1 MTDESNGAQTN
12 GAKGPLDGIRVIDW
26 TMWQFGPVSA
36 MMLADLGAE
45 VIKVESLDGD
55 HGRQFGI
62 IGGVPADL
70 GNGINAYFDSMNR
83 NKRGIA
89 LDLKN
94 PRGLEIMRKLIKKS
108 DVFIENF
115 RKGVAERL
123 GLGYDEV
130 SKIKPD
136 IIYGSGSGYG
146 PNGPDSGKPAFALT
160 GEARSGSLWWAG
172 PEDGVPYNIN
182 GMADQMAGIM
192 LSYGV
197 LGAITARERFGIG
210 QRVDVSHLG
219 SLMWLGG
226 MRDGIALRAGKM
238 MERQHRER
246 AGNVLWNTYKCG
258 DGKWIAFSMSQGDRY
273 WPVFCRALAREDLV
287 EDIRFSSMQSRSEHG
302 DELIPMLDEIFLTR
316 TRPEWEQR
324 LTDAGDLIW
333 TRVQDIMDL
342 PDDPQ
347 VIENNY
353 LIDFDHPVLG
363 PTKWHQTPIA
373 YSETPVSTRRM
384 APMHGQDTETIL
396 IDLLDY
402 TWDDIVVLKDEG
414 AIL

>member
-1 MTDESNGAQTN
+1 MTDDANGDAH
-12 GAKGPLDGIRVIDW
+12 GSKGPLDGIRVIDW

-55 HGRQFGI
+55 HGRQFGV
-62 IGGVPADL
+62 IGGLPSDL
-70 GNGINAYFDSMNR
+70 GNGINAYYASMNR

-94 PRGLEIMRKLIKKS
+94 PKGLEVMRKLIKKS

-123 GLGYDEV
+123 GLGYDDV
-130 SKIKPD
+130 AKIRPN
-136 IIYGSGSGYG
+136 IVYGSGSGYG

-160 GEARSGSLWWAG
+160 GEARSGSLWWSG
-172 PEDGVPYNIN
+172 PADDTPYNIN

-192 LSYGV
+192 LSYGI
-197 LGAITARERFGIG
+197 LGAIIARERFGIG

-238 MERQHRER
+238 MERQHRKM

-273 WPVFCRALAREDLV
+273 WPAFCRALDREDLV
-287 EDIRFSSMQSRSEHG
+287 EEIRFSTMVSRNEHRE
-302 DELIPMLDEIFLTR
+302 ELIEILDEIFLTR
-316 TRPEWEQR
+316 PRLEWEQR
-324 LTDAGDLIW
+324 LNEAGDLIW
-333 TRVQDIMDL
+333 ERVQDVMDL
-342 PDDPQ
+342 ADDPQ

-363 PTKWHQTPIA
+363 PTKWHQTPVGF
-373 YSETPVSTRRM
+373 SETPVSTRRM
-384 APMHGQDTETIL
+384 APMHGEETETIL
-396 IDLLDY
+396 IDLLGY
-402 TWDDIVVLKDEG
+402 TWDDIEVLKDDG
-414 AIL
+414 VIL